1 MKRYTRA
8 GTLGRIF
15 QMPSMN
21 RKARKKLR
29 LDYKGLNLGG
39 WIGLDGFCETLR
51 ERGVSLR
58 VLINY
63 FKRIER

>member
-15 QMPSMN
+15 MMPSMN

-29 LDYKGLNLGG
+29 LEYKDLNLGG

-51 ERGVSLR
+51 KRGVSLR